1 MKTTK
6 QVTFSISMP
15 VFTRLR
21 ELKEVKSINLSAFV
35 DKVLALA
42 LNLKESRHEY

>member
-6 QVTFSISMP
+6 QITFSISMP
-15 VFTRLR
+15 VFKRLR

-35 DKVLALA
+35 DRVLATVLK
-42 LNLKESRHEY
+42 LKEIESEN